1 LKFRRKAFVILSLEA
16 IVVAG
21 TVLFVLDLR
30 QPCDF
35 AFNAC
40 SGVVKTTTLSSA
52 YLYAGNT
59 LSYSNK
65 AKLAS
70 LQLSLN
76 NPGAETYVT
85 SLSIT
90 LEASIIITNVNA
102 TPRQVNTTT
111 STSSSTG
118 ITIAT
123 WSSENSTS
131 QIDFAIHSQ
140 VNAIAPAGVNTF
152 SYYPRT
158 SSPMNITAGETWG
171 YAIYFANGDSISG
184 SLIAQ

>member
-1 LKFRRKAFVILSLEA
+1 MIAW
-16 IVVAG
+16 
-21 TVLFVLDLR
+21 TVLFVLDLE

-35 AFNAC
+35 TFNAC
-40 SGVVKTTTLSSA
+40 SGYVKTTTLSSA
-52 YLYAGNT
+52 DLYAGSTTFSSN
-59 LSYSNK
+59 LSK
-65 AKLAS
+65 AAS
-70 LQLSLN
+70 LQMVLN

-90 LEASIIITNVNA
+90 REAAMPVTNVNA
-102 TPRQVNTTT
+102 TPRLIATTTTT
-111 STSSSTG
+111 SSNG

-123 WSSENSTS
+123 WSRENSTG

-140 VNAIAPAGVNTF
+140 ANVIANGTVTTV

-158 SSPMNITAGETWG
+158 SYPMNITSGETWG
-171 YAIYFANGDSISG
+171 FAIYFANGDSISG